1 MITKEELQ
9 EKLQDLACKITKL
22 DQISTSYT
30 AIEFYESKLDDIRK
44 LEHVLSIQICKTTMD
59 NDPIVI
65 KNLSNDTVKDL
76 KDLLARELTCKIST
90 TMQEIESLS
99 NE

>member
-9 EKLQDLACKITKL
+9 EKLQYLACKMTKL
-22 DQISTSYT
+22 NQISASYT
-30 AIEFYESKLDDIRK
+30 AIEFYESKLDDIQK
-44 LEHVLSIQICKTTMD
+44 LEHVRSIQICKTVD

-76 KDLLARELTCKIST
+76 KDLLTRELTCKISA

-99 NE
+99 DE